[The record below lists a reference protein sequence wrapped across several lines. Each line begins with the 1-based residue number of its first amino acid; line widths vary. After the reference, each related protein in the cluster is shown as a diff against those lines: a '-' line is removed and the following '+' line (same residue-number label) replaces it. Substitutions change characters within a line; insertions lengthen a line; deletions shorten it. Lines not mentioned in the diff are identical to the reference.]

1 MPCGHPREER
11 TIYLRRDAW
20 FRRVLRRQS
29 LYSRGTQEPCGH
41 CTYTGNP
48 VPLCHTLK
56 DLQSTP
62 QRCSSVVSAWKP
74 GKTDQCAQ
82 PTGAVRGTLF
92 NYLCGLLMMEEVG
105 PAWLPRPASGPQTQP
120 SFSSATLVFS
130 ADCDLG
136 DLRDMSDDG
145 EQPSK
150 GASPEPT
157 KSPCLRSVSPSPE

>member
-29 LYSRGTQEPCGH
+29 LYSRGTREPCGH
-41 CTYTGNP
+41 AHTQETPC
-48 VPLCHTLK
+48 LCVIPSKTSKAPHK
-56 DLQSTP
+56 D
-62 QRCSSVVSAWKP
+62 SVISAWKP